1 MENYSR
7 YLSSLS
13 WLADVIFGCICD
25 GPAYFD
31 DKNDMYKLYIHVS
44 AGIFGFYVK
53 ITKVEM
59 YVCILKL
66 LRTNMSCK
74 WEGKA

>member
-1 MENYSR
+1 MKNYSR

-31 DKNDMYKLYIHVS
+31 DKNDMYKLYIYVS
-44 AGIFGFYVK
+44 AGIFG
-53 ITKVEM
+53 
-59 YVCILKL
+59 IL
-66 LRTNMSCK
+66 C
-74 WEGKA
+74 